1 MWYTTEEYLVGHGQP
16 ISAVIKESVTEADYS
31 IALGENVRFAML
43 ATFIIDGKAHS
54 GVAVVT
60 THRFICCSSVKH
72 NLINASM
79 PFSRSLGIG
88 EETGLLLKQ
97 VPIVCDDISVA
108 VKAPG
113 DHIKKL
119 RNELLDAIEAAPNQK
134 DLTFGH
140 ADITQ
145 RSAED
150 YRRIQK
156 LKSANARESRTKK

>member
-1 MWYTTEEYLVGHGQP
+1 MWYTAEEYLVSHGQP
-16 ISAVIKESVTEADYS
+16 VSIVIKESVTEADYS

-43 ATFIIDGKAHS
+43 ATLIIDGKAHT

-72 NLINASM
+72 NLVNASM

-97 VPIVCDDISVA
+97 VPIVCDDISVS
-108 VKAPG
+108 VKAAG
-113 DHIKKL
+113 EQIKKL

-134 DLTFGH
+134 DLSFGR
-140 ADITQ
+140 AIIFQ
-145 RSAED
+145 QSAQD

-156 LKSANARESRTKK
+156 IKSAHAGEHRAKK